1 MMKMLIFYFFLI
13 PLCFLNNW
21 MVLICSLFLSL
32 ILFFNMSLF
41 TYFYSSLSY
50 GFMMD
55 VLSSSL
61 IYLTIWIILL
71 MILSSYKINFTNS
84 SNYFVLVIVFLSLF
98 LILSFSTQNIFLFY
112 IFFESS
118 LIPTLL
124 LIFGWG
130 YQPERLSS
138 GFYLLF
144 YTLFGSLPLL
154 LSIFYIN
161 NLCFSLFYP
170 LILINYNLYLY
181 LGLVLAF
188 LIKMPMIFFHFWLP
202 SAHVEAP
209 ISGSMILAGVLL
221 KLGGYGLMRVLS
233 FLNGNFIL
241 NNILLISLSLFGM
254 MIIGFICMFQV
265 DMKSMIAYSSVSH
278 MSLVICGIFSMN
290 NLGMLG
296 SLILMI
302 GHGLCSSGLFCLANL
317 IYERSNSRS
326 FYFNKGM
333 ISLMPSLSFFWF
345 LLCANNM
352 ASPMTLNLLG
362 EVFIINSLM
371 SWSYYTFFFLF
382 WGSFLSCCYS
392 IYLYSNTQHGLLY
405 SGLKLIY
412 NINLREYMLIFFHCF
427 PLNFMILKIDIFM
440 VWL

>member
-21 MVLICSLFLSL
+21 MILICSFFISL
-32 ILFFNMSLF
+32 ILFLNMSLF
-41 TYFYSSLSY
+41 TNFYGSLSY

-71 MILSSYKINFTNS
+71 MILASYKVNLTNS
-84 SNYFVLVIVFLSLF
+84 SNYFVMVVIFLALF
-98 LILSFSTQNIFLFY
+98 LILSFSTQNIFMFY

-154 LSIFYIN
+154 FSIFYIN
-161 NLCFSLFYP
+161 NSCMSLFYP

-181 LGLVLAF
+181 LGLILAF

-209 ISGSMILAGVLL
+209 ISGSMILAGILL

-233 FLNGNFIL
+233 FMEGIFMF
-241 NNILLISLSLFGM
+241 NNIFLISLSLFGM

-265 DMKSMIAYSSVSH
+265 DIKSLIAYSSVSH
-278 MSLVICGIFSMN
+278 MALVICGIFTMN

-326 FYFNKGM
+326 FYFNKGL

-345 LLCANNM
+345 LLCSNNM

-362 EVFIINSLM
+362 EIFIINSLM
-371 SWSYYTFFFLF
+371 SWSYYSFFFLF

-392 IYLYSNTQHGLLY
+392 IYLYSNTQHGSLY
-405 SGLKLIY
+405 SGMKFIY
-412 NINLREYMLIFFHCF
+412 TINLREYMLIFFHCF

>member
-13 PLCFLNNW
+13 PLCFLKNW
-21 MVLICSLFLSL
+21 MILISCFFLSL
-32 ILFFNMSLF
+32 IMFLNMSLL

-55 VLSSSL
+55 VLSFSL
-61 IYLTIWIILL
+61 IYLTIWICLL
-71 MILSSYKINFTNS
+71 MFLASYNISFMSSSSYFIL
-84 SNYFVLVIVFLSLF
+84 VLVFLTFF

-161 NLCFSLFYP
+161 NICFSMFYP
-170 LILINYNLYLY
+170 LILVNYNFYLY
-181 LGLVLAF
+181 LGLILAF

-209 ISGSMILAGVLL
+209 ISGSMILAGILL
-221 KLGGYGLMRVLS
+221 KLGGYGLMRVMGFIKGS
-233 FLNGNFIL
+233 FMF
-241 NNILLISLSLFGM
+241 NNTFLISLSLFGM

-265 DMKSMIAYSSVSH
+265 DMKSLIAYSSVSH
-278 MSLVICGIFSMN
+278 MALVICGIFSMN
-290 NLGMLG
+290 SLGMLG

-345 LLCANNM
+345 LFCANNM

-362 EVFIINSLM
+362 EIFIINSIM
-371 SWSYYTFFFLF
+371 SWSYYSFFFLF

-392 IYLYSNTQHGLLY
+392 IYLYSNTQHGSLY
-405 SGLKLIY
+405 SGLKFIF
-412 NINLREYMLIFFHCF
+412 NINLREYMLLFLHCF